1 MSMISNNVRFCEYIN
16 LLMKQEEV
24 VELVI
29 KEYGNLD
36 IFELEQTPDI
46 QLIHKVS
53 EELNTKNIQPSLV
66 FYGLGRFKDTN
77 LEENTLLKKMVKT
90 FIRK

>member
-1 MSMISNNVRFCEYIN
+1 
-16 LLMKQEEV
+16 MKQEEV

-36 IFELEQTPDI
+36 VFELEQTPDI

-53 EELNTKNIQPSLV
+53 EELNTKNIKSSLV
-66 FYGLGRFKDTN
+66 FYGLGRFQDTN
-77 LEENTLLKKMVKT
+77 LEEKSLPKKMVKT